1 MSILQQI
8 SIATFVA
15 LELGAAGVSA
25 GPLPISTPQT
35 SVVRSGNNDD
45 FDPAPHPVNGYFC
58 ESAEYAMAFATAF
71 AADAD
76 EEFAK
81 NVVGK
86 IARREVCGRYVGV
99 ASIQQQETVTE
110 KGFVY
115 RLTALRFR
123 EDNKVAWLAERLID
137 VQDQLHRL

>member
-8 SIATFVA
+8 SIATLVA
-15 LELGAAGVSA
+15 LALGAAGASA
-25 GPLPISTPQT
+25 GPFPIGSPQT

-86 IARREVCGRYVGV
+86 IAKREVCGRYVGV

-110 KGFVY
+110 KGFVF

-137 VQDQLHRL
+137 VQDRLHDL